1 MSKIDDE
8 TRLRHIIAATE
19 EIKGF
24 IQGKTRVSLDQE
36 RMLVLSL
43 VKLLEIIGEAASKIS
58 REKQMEISQ
67 IPWAG
72 IVGMRNRLVHAYF
85 DIDLDIVWQTV
96 TEDITPLLEE
106 LKKLNLNNP

>member
-36 RMLVLSL
+36 RILVLSL
-43 VKLLEIIGEAASKIS
+43 
-58 REKQMEISQ
+58 
-67 IPWAG
+67 
-72 IVGMRNRLVHAYF
+72 
-85 DIDLDIVWQTV
+85 
-96 TEDITPLLEE
+96 
-106 LKKLNLNNP
+106 